1 MFKKSILT
9 LSIMLGIAKNF
20 KNHNDV
26 VNDVVNDDN
35 ISPNINE
42 YGFTVN
48 IDDLIGNRPISKST
62 RVIK

>member
-1 MFKKSILT
+1 MFKKSMLT
-9 LSIMLGIAKNF
+9 LSIMLGIVQNF
-20 KNHNDV
+20 KSHNQDLCE
-26 VNDVVNDDN
+26 DA

-48 IDDLIGNRPISKST
+48 IDDLIGNRSISKST

>member
-1 MFKKSILT
+1 MMFKKSMLT
-9 LSIMLGIAKNF
+9 LSIMLGIVQNF
-20 KNHNDV
+20 KNH
-26 VNDVVNDDN
+26 NDVVNDDN

-48 IDDLIGNRPISKST
+48 IDDLIGNRSISKST

>member
-20 KNHNDV
+20 KSHNQDLGE
-26 VNDVVNDDN
+26 DA

-62 RVIK
+62 KEIK